1 MPLGGV
7 FAFRRRR
14 RSGPGREAAC
24 GPPQAANGRH
34 GRGHAGEAPK
44 EGKEMYHPQCG
55 GKRSRTVK
63 SVAWGRSEG
72 GWETRGRSGAKSPY
86 RSTRGRPGDSHKACK
101 DRPCRR
107 TRSVGP
113 YGGQGS
119 IPHRERVAGT
129 APGWFFWAAERDR
142 SPHRPCR
149 KHRADSFR
157 PPEAQEKDRF
167 RNSLRRTKANTP
179 SAKHAREKDGPSAGG
194 CRPHGSAPS
203 RRRAPRRAAGGGN
216 GRLSL
221 HFRSAS
227 SLNTG
232 IGQHPACSFLRNSR
246 RIMRDTSRKASM
258 RNDAAR
264 PT

>member
-1 MPLGGV
+1 
-7 FAFRRRR
+7 
-14 RSGPGREAAC
+14 
-24 GPPQAANGRH
+24 
-34 GRGHAGEAPK
+34 
-44 EGKEMYHPQCG
+44 MYHPQCG

-72 GWETRGRSGAKSPY
+72 GWETRGRSGTKSPY
-86 RSTRGRPGDSHKACK
+86 RSTRGGPAIRTKRARTDPAAATVRRP
-101 DRPCRR
+101 
-107 TRSVGP
+107 
-113 YGGQGS
+113 
-119 IPHRERVAGT
+119 
-129 APGWFFWAAERDR
+129 DR
-142 SPHRPCR
+142 SARTADRAAARTENELPARPPDGSSGR
-149 KHRADSFR
+149 PREIGALIVRAENTGRIASGLPKHRKKIVFATLFG
-157 PPEAQEKDRF
+157 K
-167 RNSLRRTKANTP
+167 TKANTP
-179 SAKHAREKDGPSAGG
+179 SAKHAREKDEPSAGG

-203 RRRAPRRAAGGGN
+203 RRRTPRRAAGGGN

-232 IGQHPACSFLRNSR
+232 IGQHSPCSFLRNSR